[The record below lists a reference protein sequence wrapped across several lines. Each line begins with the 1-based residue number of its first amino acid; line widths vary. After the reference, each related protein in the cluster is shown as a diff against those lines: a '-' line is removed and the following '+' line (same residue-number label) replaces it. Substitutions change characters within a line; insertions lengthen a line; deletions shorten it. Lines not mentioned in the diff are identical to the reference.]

1 VAFADITATTL
12 VAHLDQLK
20 QFRSVI
26 GIRYILDEQAEQI
39 LRSELTHRHFALLS
53 DYEFSFDAQLS
64 LTDVQ
69 AIEQLVVLANK
80 HKTLRIIIN
89 HAGWPPAHNDIN
101 GQIEWKLNLQKL
113 AKCENIAIKLSG
125 WEMTNRTWQPQHA
138 TDVIENCLAT
148 LGDTRVMLAS
158 NFPLC
163 LFAMSYTDLWNTYAA
178 LPAISV
184 HCFEKITFSN
194 AADWYKF

>member
-1 VAFADITATTL
+1 VVPGHKRT
-12 VAHLDQLK
+12 K
-20 QFRSVI
+20 
-26 GIRYILDEQAEQI
+26 
-39 LRSELTHRHFALLS
+39 LTHRHFALLS
-53 DYEFSFDAQLS
+53 EYEFNFDAQLS
-64 LTDVQ
+64 LTVDH

-80 HKTLRIIIN
+80 HKTLRVIIN

-101 GQIEWKLNLQKL
+101 GQIEWKLNLRKL

-138 TDVIENCLAT
+138 TDVIENSLAT

-163 LFAMSYTDLWNTYAA
+163 LFAMSYADLWSRYAA
-178 LPAISV
+178 LIKISPQ
-184 HCFEKITFSN
+184 CFQKITFSN
-194 AADWYKF
+194 ALDWYGF